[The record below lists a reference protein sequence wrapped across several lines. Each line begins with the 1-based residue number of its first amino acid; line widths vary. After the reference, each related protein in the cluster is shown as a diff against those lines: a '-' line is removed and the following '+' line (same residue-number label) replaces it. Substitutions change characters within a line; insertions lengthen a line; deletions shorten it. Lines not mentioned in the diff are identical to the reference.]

1 MDRLRRMELLVRA
14 AEAGSYARAAT
25 LLQMDPSAL
34 SHAIK
39 DLEKELR
46 VTLFYRTTRK
56 LSLTEEGEEILQ
68 RAREILGQV
77 AELDAVAAKSREGL
91 TGTLR
96 IGMAVPISRTI
107 IMPRLPIFMRRHPA
121 LKVESL
127 VLSQVKEMHAG
138 GLDVMLRAG
147 IPPDSGLIARK
158 IADIKFGVYGA
169 PDYLDVAGEPR
180 DPDDLINHRCLVH
193 LPPVV
198 PRPLDEWEFER
209 AGVRRLIKVPRA
221 IVTDDREG
229 LIDAVLAGG
238 GLMRIG
244 MFDPALI
251 RSGRLRKVLGEWDCQ
266 GRQPV
271 FALYRQSARMA
282 IKVAAFLEFVAECF
296 AAFDRD
302 GVTMIYDPAF
312 GEGMRGIR
320 AR

>member
-1 MDRLRRMELLVRA
+1 MDRLRRMEMLVRA
-14 AEAGSYARAAT
+14 AEAGSFARAAK
-25 LLQMDPSAL
+25 LLQMDPSAV

-56 LSLTEEGEEILQ
+56 LSLTEEGEEIFQ
-68 RAREILGQV
+68 RTREILGQV
-77 AELDAVAAKSREGL
+77 AELDAIGANPGEGL
-91 TGTLR
+91 SGTLR

-107 IMPRLPIFMRRHPA
+107 IMPRLPTFMRRHPA

-158 IADIKFGVYGA
+158 IADIRFGVYAA
-169 PDYLDVAGEPR
+169 PAYLDLVGEPV
-180 DPDDLINHRCLVH
+180 DPDDLMQHRCLVH

-198 PRPLDEWEFER
+198 PRPLDEWDFER
-209 AGVRRLIKVPRA
+209 AGVRRLVKVPRSL
-221 IVTDDREG
+221 VTDDREG

-251 RSGRLRKVLGEWDCQ
+251 SAGRLRKVLGEWECI

-282 IKVAAFLEFVAECF
+282 PKIAAFLDFVAESF
-296 AAFDRD
+296 AAFDREQ
-302 GVTMIYDPAF
+302 VTLTHDRAF
-312 GEGMRGIR
+312 GEGLRRVR
-320 AR
+320 A